1 VLRDVPVIHVVFERR
16 LERLA
21 VFGPDGKLWHA
32 IRATGEAH
40 RNGPRA
46 PYGAGF
52 PIPPGHYRLPGRLEH
67 DPATPEDGPGLI
79 YVDDLDQRLLQRLL
93 DAGRAKRR
101 DGGIEIARLPGAVG
115 GLARYARTGI
125 VIRGGGAPAANGWPD
140 DPLAPFQQLTPSDGG
155 VRAHNADLARLLMI
169 LGPELDRAE
178 TVVLT
183 VLGDPSPLRG

>member
-1 VLRDVPVIHVVFERR
+1 MIHVVFERR

-32 IRATGEAH
+32 IPATGAAPREG
-40 RNGPRA
+40 GPA
-46 PYGAGF
+46 PYGPGF
-52 PIPPGHYRLPGRLEH
+52 PIPPGHYRLSGRLEH
-67 DPATPEDGPGLI
+67 DPATPEDGPGVVYVADLEPALVRRLI
-79 YVDDLDQRLLQRLL
+79 

-115 GLARYARTGI
+115 GLAEYRRSGV
-125 VIRGGGAPAANGWPD
+125 VIRGGGASLASSVPPE
-140 DPLAPFQQLTPSDGG
+140 DPLAPFQRLTPTDGG

-178 TVVLT
+178 TVVFT
-183 VLGDPSPLRG
+183 VLGEPPPLRA